1 MKKLYDTCSLLD
13 LQEKAFEE
21 EFYISL
27 VTLQELENIKTS
39 ANKDAEIKYVII
51 HELLHFIE

>member
-27 VTLQELENIKTS
+27 VTLQELENIKTF
-39 ANKDAEIKYVII
+39 KT
-51 HELLHFIE
+51 